1 MIAILSDFKDDY
13 YSAVMKGVIKGICHR
28 VQTIDISLASRFDVI
43 SGSWVLLSSINYFPE
58 DVIFLVVIDP
68 TVGTSRE
75 AIVAKINGRFFVAPN
90 NGILYSLVKMYPSE
104 VFEIMPEKLPSFT
117 FHGRDQFAPVAA
129 LIAKM
134 LGLGEEID
142 LSNIAKK
149 FDNLVELDICPV
161 KHDEQGMIVY
171 IDKFG
176 NIVTNFILENTDEI
190 ETINIYHQNNLIAKL
205 PYVNTYADLD
215 KYHFGTL
222 LGSSDTLELV
232 GYLAMASKHFDML
245 NVGSDINIEINYKGK

>member
-68 TVGTSRE
+68 TVGTKRE
-75 AIVAKINGRFFVAPN
+75 AIVARINNRFFVAPN
-90 NGILYSLVKMYPSE
+90 NGILYSLVKTYPSE
-104 VFEIMPEKLPSFT
+104 VYEIIPEKLPSFT

-142 LSNIAKK
+142 LSNIGKK
-149 FDNLVELDICPV
+149 FDNLKELDICPV
-161 KHDEQGMIVY
+161 KHDQQGMIVY
-171 IDKFG
+171 VDKFG
-176 NIVTNFILENTDEI
+176 NIISNFILEDTDNI
-190 ETINIYHQNNLIAKL
+190 DTIAIYHQGHPIAKL

-215 KYHFGTL
+215 RYHFGTL
-222 LGSSDTLELV
+222 LGSSDTLEIV
-232 GYLAMASKHFDML
+232 GYLAMASKHFEML
-245 NVGSDINIEINYKGK
+245 GVGTSIRIEINYK